1 MSGGPP
7 PAGGGGG
14 GGVGQQWG
22 ARLGFKLP
30 AAEKARLFEY
40 CERNAKSYAVVLRDS
55 VAHITRAAE

>member
-1 MSGGPP
+1 MEKKRTKKRK
-7 PAGGGGG
+7 
-14 GGVGQQWG
+14 VEW